1 MTDQKGGI
9 LVKRKQSLKLQLSFK
24 ENIRDLDLYNFLND
38 EIKETLG
45 ISTYIKLLI
54 ENDVKYQEYKKNN
67 K

>member
-1 MTDQKGGI
+1 MSK
-9 LVKRKQSLKLQLSFK
+9 KQSLKLQLSFK
-24 ENIRDLDLYNFLND
+24 ENVRDLDLYNFLND

>member
-1 MTDQKGGI
+1 MSK
-9 LVKRKQSLKLQLSFK
+9 KQSLKLALSFK
-24 ENIRDLDLYNFLND
+24 ENVRDLDLYNFLND

>member
-1 MTDQKGGI
+1 M
-9 LVKRKQSLKLQLSFK
+9 KRKQSLKLQLSFK
-24 ENIRDLDLYNFLND
+24 ENVRDLDLYNFLND

>member
-1 MTDQKGGI
+1 M
-9 LVKRKQSLKLQLSFK
+9 KRKQSLKLQLSFK